1 MNLELFGE
9 PDTGWITRLD
19 QTRGGTLFLRHLD
32 RLPLRCSQD
41 TLQAA
46 LRSSRLIPPEA
57 GSPAD
62 VRIIASVTGGWERSV
77 IAGLL
82 REELVRSLCAK
93 QVEVRPSRERLE
105 DLPCSRTLPRKIRSR
120 TERQLQV
127 IVPQWSAGV
136 LPYAWPRNVAE
147 LKRVLEQA
155 AAVAKSDELQLGDL
169 PGELLNAVGPSL
181 LEGSS
186 TVLDKEGRDKCGSPA
201 NLAALSRG
209 LFEWARNDPHYRIIP
224 AMERELIIH
233 AMAETG
239 GNQVQA
245 SKLLGITR
253 ATLRKRLKRLNIQR
267 EVFIY

>member
-1 MNLELFGE
+1 VV
-9 PDTGWITRLD
+9 
-19 QTRGGTLFLRHLD
+19 
-32 RLPLRCSQD
+32 
-41 TLQAA
+41 
-46 LRSSRLIPPEA
+46 SR
-57 GSPAD
+57 
-62 VRIIASVTGGWERSV
+62 
-77 IAGLL
+77 
-82 REELVRSLCAK
+82 
-93 QVEVRPSRERLE
+93 
-105 DLPCSRTLPRKIRSR
+105 
-120 TERQLQV
+120 
-127 IVPQWSAGV
+127 V
-136 LPYAWPRNVAE
+136 LAQYAWPRNVAE

-169 PGELLNAVGPSL
+169 PGELLNSVGPSL

-186 TVLDKEGRDKCGSPA
+186 TVLDRRAATNVDPA